1 MSPARRV
8 LFVVTRPLDT
18 GSGRTRVGVFLEPLK
33 RRGVDARVVLWAPRR
48 RAHVARAA
56 ARILAIAAR
65 CDVVVLQKP
74 ALPPWLLVAVRRVA
88 RRLVVDVDDAVWV
101 SPAAAYAVRF
111 DHAARLADLV
121 VAGGNHLAAEIS
133 GRVPTPVEVVP
144 AAIDL
149 AAVRPADGGRHGPPT
164 FVWTGSNPNYADFD
178 EEVVAALRNATAA
191 GARVRFVSDRPPP
204 FAVEHEL
211 TPWTPEAEAA
221 ALAASDV
228 GLMPLRDEPRSR
240 GRCGYKA
247 ALYLAAGLP
256 VVAADVGVAPEIVGD
271 VGALVEPGGWSGT
284 LTEIVRRPDQWR
296 RLAPRARARA
306 EVRHD
311 REVLADRWA
320 ELLGARR

>member
-1 MSPARRV
+1 M
-8 LFVVTRPLDT
+8 
-18 GSGRTRVGVFLEPLK
+18 
-33 RRGVDARVVLWAPRR
+33 
-48 RAHVARAA
+48 
-56 ARILAIAAR
+56 
-65 CDVVVLQKP
+65 
-74 ALPPWLLVAVRRVA
+74 A

-101 SPAAAYAVRF
+101 SRAAATYAARF

-121 VAGGNHLAAEIS
+121 VAGGHHLAAEIS
-133 GRVPTPVEVVP
+133 GRVATPVEVVP

-149 AAVRPADGGRHGPPT
+149 AAVRPGDGERTGPPT
-164 FVWTGSNPNYADFD
+164 FVWTGSGPNYADFD
-178 EEVVAALRNATAA
+178 DEVVAALRNATAA
-191 GARVRFVSDRPPP
+191 GARIRFVSDRPPP

-211 TPWTPEAEAA
+211 TLWTPEAEAA
-221 ALAASDV
+221 ALAASDI

-284 LTEIVRRPDQWR
+284 LAEIVRRPDQWR

-306 EVRHD
+306 E
-311 REVLADRWA
+311 
-320 ELLGARR
+320 